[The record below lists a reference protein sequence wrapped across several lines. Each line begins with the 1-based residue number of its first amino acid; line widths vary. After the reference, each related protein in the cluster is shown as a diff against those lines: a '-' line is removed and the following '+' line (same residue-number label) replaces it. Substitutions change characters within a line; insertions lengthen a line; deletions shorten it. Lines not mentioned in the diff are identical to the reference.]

1 MTSFRPLFP
10 FLHWTLVYIYSRER
24 KLLPI
29 LKKQQKKKKVAMF
42 VCAHVYCASNC
53 VQ

>member
-10 FLHWTLVYIYSRER
+10 LLHWTLVYIYSRER

-29 LKKQQKKKKVAMF
+29 LKKQPKKKVAMF
-42 VCAHVYCASNC
+42 VCAHVYYASNY